1 MTDHLHNDAA
11 HRTVGP
17 VLAWARRQPRAPAL
31 SDDAGALNYGELVL
45 AVDEAAATL
54 RSLGLRA
61 GDRLLG
67 VGENSVALAVL
78 ILAASR
84 LGVCAVLENARRAPA
99 EIDAIV
105 AHCQPH
111 AMVFVHANSDDAER
125 HATRLDAEAHS
136 TPALGR
142 FGVRVPAPA
151 SGSAGAEASNDAS
164 VMIYTTGS
172 TGAPKGVMLSHAN
185 LCYIA
190 SMMQPLRQMSP
201 QDRVYG
207 VLPITHVMGQASV
220 LLGTLHAGASLHLV
234 SRFSPAR
241 CIDVLRERRI
251 TALQGAP
258 AMFAKLVEH
267 CHRDNVMGFPDIR
280 FIGSG
285 GAPIDPTVKAN
296 AEALFGTRLH
306 NGYGLTEAASICW
319 TRFEDENAD
328 DSVGRPLPDVE
339 IAIVD
344 PEQRPVVPGAVGELR
359 VRGPNV
365 MLGYFRNPAL
375 TAQVLTADRWFN
387 TQDLARRGEDGR
399 IYVVGRT
406 KDMILR
412 SGFNVYPLEVEAALN
427 THPAVLHSAVVGRVV
442 PGNEEVVAYVELVE
456 HADVDAAALL
466 QHLAERLSPYKRPSH
481 IVFVDHLPLAA
492 NGKVLK
498 RALEALALP
507 GIDTAEDRP

>member
-1 MTDHLHNDAA
+1 MTHDLHDDAA
-11 HRTVGP
+11 VRTVGP

-31 SDDAGALNYGELVL
+31 SDEAGALTYGELVQ
-45 AVDEAAATL
+45 AVDEATEAL
-54 RSLGLRA
+54 RSLGLRPR
-61 GDRLLG
+61 DRLLG

-84 LGVCAVLENARRAPA
+84 LGACAVLENARRAPA

-111 AMVFVHANSDDAER
+111 AMVFVHANSEDAAR
-125 HATRLDAEAHS
+125 HASRLGAEARA

-142 FGVRVPAPA
+142 ISVLVPAA
-151 SGSAGAEASNDAS
+151 AGGLTDAEASNDAG

-172 TGAPKGVMLSHAN
+172 TGTPKGVMLSHAN
-185 LCYIA
+185 LGYIA

-201 QDRVYG
+201 RDRVYG
-207 VLPITHVMGQASV
+207 ILPITHVMGQASV
-220 LLGTLHAGASLHLV
+220 LLGALHAGASLHLV

-241 CIDVLRERRI
+241 CIEVLRERRV
-251 TALQGAP
+251 TVLQGAP
-258 AMFAKLVEH
+258 AMFAKLVEQ
-267 CHRDNVMGFPDIR
+267 CHRDGVAGFPDIR

-296 AEALFGTRLH
+296 TEALFGTRLH

-319 TRFEDENAD
+319 TRFEDDNAD

-339 IAIVD
+339 VAILD
-344 PEQRPVVPGAVGELR
+344 PEQRPVAPGEVGELR

-365 MLGYFRNPAL
+365 MIGYFRNPAL

-387 TQDLARRGEDGR
+387 TQDLARRGDDGR
-399 IYVVGRT
+399 IYIVGRT

-427 THPAVLHSAVVGRVV
+427 THAAVLHSAVVGRAV
-442 PGNEEVVAYVELVE
+442 PGNEEVVAYVELVK
-456 HADVDAAALL
+456 HANVDAAALL
-466 QHLAERLSPYKRPSH
+466 QHLTERLSPYKRPSH

-507 GIDTAEDRP
+507 GIDTAEDRS